1 MSTGYED
8 AEIPLPRLGGAAESD
23 DERFLKYELLQFLY
37 FPDLRLL
44 RENGTSVAVA
54 WGKGSG
60 EEIFYVRATVLQV
73 QFLGCERYML
83 PGNHTGFRYEP
94 EAFAGGVLK
103 IFGDL
108 EEKNKNKNK
117 S

>member
-1 MSTGYED
+1 M
-8 AEIPLPRLGGAAESD
+8 
-23 DERFLKYELLQFLY
+23 
-37 FPDLRLL
+37 
-44 RENGTSVAVA
+44 A

>member
-1 MSTGYED
+1 
-8 AEIPLPRLGGAAESD
+8 
-23 DERFLKYELLQFLY
+23 
-37 FPDLRLL
+37 LRLL

-60 EEIFYVRATVLQV
+60 EEIFYVRTTVLQA
-73 QFLGCERYML
+73 QILGCERYML

-94 EAFAGGVLK
+94 EAFAYGVLE

-108 EEKNKNKNK
+108 EEKKK
-117 S
+117 SKS